1 MATRA
6 LPPRSNI
13 YALMLVV
20 TTIAFAIGLIMNG
33 LNLNEYNGTQAAAKP
48 PTAEDALEALPKVRA
63 FTPADVDDG
72 ADIHEELNLFDD

>member
-33 LNLNEYNGTQAAAKP
+33 LNLNEYNGTQAVAKP
-48 PTAEDALEALPKVRA
+48 PTAEALPKVRA
-63 FTPADVDDG
+63 STPADADVDDG